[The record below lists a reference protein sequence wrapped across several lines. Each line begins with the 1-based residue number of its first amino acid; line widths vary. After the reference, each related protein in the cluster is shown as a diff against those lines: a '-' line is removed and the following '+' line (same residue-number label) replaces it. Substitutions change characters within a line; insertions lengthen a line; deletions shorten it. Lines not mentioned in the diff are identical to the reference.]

1 MFFIKLLNNYG
12 ETFTKRYQSYYFYYQ
27 DLIKF
32 RHTNKLRI
40 ISNGRVI

>member
-40 ISNGRVI
+40 VSNGRVI

>member
-12 ETFTKRYQSYYFYYQ
+12 ETFVKRYESYYFYYQ

-40 ISNGRVI
+40 VSNGRVI

>member
-12 ETFTKRYQSYYFYYQ
+12 ETFTKKYESYYFYYQ

-32 RHTNKLRI
+32 KHSKKLRI
-40 ISNGRVI
+40 ISNGRMM

>member
-1 MFFIKLLNNYG
+1 MFFIKLINNYG
-12 ETFTKRYQSYYFYYQ
+12 ETFVKRYESYYFYYQ

>member
-12 ETFTKRYQSYYFYYQ
+12 ETFTKRYESYYFYYQ

-32 RHTNKLRI
+32 KHTNKLKI
-40 ISNGRVI
+40 ISNGRMY

>member
-12 ETFTKRYQSYYFYYQ
+12 ETFTKRYESYYFYYQ

-32 RHTNKLRI
+32 KHTNKLRI
-40 ISNGRVI
+40 ISYGRVM